1 MLPGIRTEV
10 VLHHRTMEEGRM
22 AARHKAMLDRL
33 RQRKNDAK
41 LSGEAPSS
49 PNSAGAGADQGKT
62 AQQRRGAP

>member
-1 MLPGIRTEV
+1 
-10 VLHHRTMEEGRM
+10 MEEGRM